1 VGKIPETRKPNPKNP
16 SPSPKNPNPK
26 NPNPNSGSNPRYP
39 KLLRVIRVPDHGT
52 RTTRITRTTLSPS
65 IFRDQPSPA
74 QPTKPARPTSLT
86 PTLAPYTPVPKPR
99 AAPAPHPRTSHD
111 APQTPA
117 LSILAAL
124 PLLLSARE
132 GHIRGRLKL
141 LGLPKLEAVRAE
153 GECAFPEL

>member
-1 VGKIPETRKPNPKNP
+1 MSHPNP
-16 SPSPKNPNPK
+16 STLH
-26 NPNPNSGSNPRYP
+26 PRTQAVS
-39 KLLRVIRVPDHGT
+39 R
-52 RTTRITRTTLSPS
+52 
-65 IFRDQPSPA
+65 
-74 QPTKPARPTSLT
+74 
-86 PTLAPYTPVPKPR
+86 
-99 AAPAPHPRTSHD
+99 PHPRTRHD

-153 GECAFPEL
+153 GECAFPELQRLQTRGCPRLKRIPLRPARGQQGTVRIECVQVPAGRRRHAHRPGVRRPPRPRSRGSPAAAAAAPTLQGPPAAAAAAPNA